1 MPEDLRKLTADELDR
16 LALEETEMLL
26 RADYPVPG
34 MKFTLGAGP
43 VTVHERVSLALAR
56 APLDHEDPD
65 FQEIFHSTTD
75 KLKRVFRTAQDTII
89 MQGEAVLGLEA
100 AAANLVEPGDKCL
113 NLVSGPYGAG
123 YRRYFDHYG
132 GEVVEVN
139 APYDEA
145 IDPDEVEAVLR
156 REGDVKVIALV
167 HSETPSG
174 TVNPLAEIA
183 SLARRYGALTVVDA
197 VSSLGSTPVEF
208 DAWGL
213 DIAVAA
219 PHKCLGGLPG
229 SALLAVSERAWAKIR
244 SRPDPPRR
252 RYISLLDW
260 KDGWL
265 DEGHFP
271 FTPFV
276 AQIVGLEEALTA
288 RLEEG
293 LENAFARHDFCARMC
308 RAGVRGLGLELWPK
322 HEEEMCNC
330 VTAVKLPAGLSED
343 DIRLTMNRRYGV
355 VIAGGL
361 RELHGKLLRIGH
373 MGHIAQPMYV
383 IVALSALERT
393 LHDNGFALR
402 FGDGVGAALAAMD
415 GPA

>member
-1 MPEDLRKLTADELDR
+1 VPDDLPKLAAEELDR
-16 LALEETEMLL
+16 LDLEETEMLL
-26 RADYPVPG
+26 RRYQPAPG

-65 FQEIFHSTTD
+65 FRAIFHATTD
-75 KLKRVFRTAQDTII
+75 KLKRVFRTTQDTII

-123 YRRYFDHYG
+123 YRRYFDQHG
-132 GEVVEVN
+132 GEVVEVKV
-139 APYDEA
+139 PYDVA
-145 IDPDEVEAVLR
+145 VDPDEVESVLR

-174 TVNPLAEIA
+174 TLNPLAEIA
-183 SLARRYGALTVVDA
+183 ALARRYDALTIVDV

-208 DAWGL
+208 DDWGL
-213 DIAVAA
+213 DIAIGA

-244 SRPDPPRR
+244 SRPDAPRR
-252 RYISLLDW
+252 RYVSLLDW
-260 KDGWL
+260 KEGWL

-276 AQIVGLEEALTA
+276 AQVVGLEEALTA

-293 LENAFARHDFCARMC
+293 LGNAFARHDFCARMC
-308 RAGVRGLGLELWPK
+308 RAGVRGLGLELWPR

-330 VTAVKLPAGLSED
+330 VTAIKLPAGLSED

-361 RELHGKLLRIGH
+361 KELHGKLLRIGH

-383 IVALSALERT
+383 IVALAALERT
-393 LHDNGFALR
+393 LHDQGLALR

-415 GPA
+415 GSA